1 MKALLLDL
9 SHAGAFYRKSFFL
22 PFRFF
27 VVSLQ
32 NNFDMIIL

>member
-27 VVSLQ
+27 VVFLQ
-32 NNFDMIIL
+32 NNCEVIIL